1 MKCSRCGINDV
12 DTTDT
17 RGGICHDCLFPE
29 IPPHTEQSEPV
40 VTYPVIYNSGWVCP
54 KCGTVYAPH
63 VQGCVKCN
71 NPMEITY

>member
-1 MKCSRCGINDV
+1 MKCVKCGITELGTADINA
-12 DTTDT
+12 
-17 RGGICHDCLFPE
+17 ICFQCALSAQQ
-29 IPPHTEQSEPV
+29 INPHPT
-40 VTYPVIYNSGWVCP
+40 ILYNSGWVCP